1 LAFKKQIENYMSQD
15 ESARDGYELNS
26 NVSVNNLPSHGG
38 YTSGMPIY
46 NKNRDADK
54 KRGKGSKGSNKR
66 SNKVLIDDSESDR
79 QGVVPT
85 LNMGKLGSKSS
96 QKQVQKSPRTH

>member
-1 LAFKKQIENYMSQD
+1 MSQD

-46 NKNRDADK
+46 NKGRDAGRE

-66 SNKVLIDDSESDR
+66 SNKVKVDDSESDLNAI
-79 QGVVPT
+79 VPT
-85 LNMGKLGSKSS
+85 LNMGNLLSKSS
-96 QKQVQKSPRTH
+96 QKHVNKSPRLQ

>member
-1 LAFKKQIENYMSQD
+1 MSQD
-15 ESARDGYELNS
+15 DSARDGYELNS

-46 NKNRDADK
+46 TKDREAERN

-66 SNKVLIDDSESDR
+66 SSKVEIDDSESELNAKI
-79 QGVVPT
+79 PT
-85 LNMGKLGSKSS
+85 LTIGNFGSKSS
-96 QKQVQKSPRTH
+96 QKQVHKSPRT